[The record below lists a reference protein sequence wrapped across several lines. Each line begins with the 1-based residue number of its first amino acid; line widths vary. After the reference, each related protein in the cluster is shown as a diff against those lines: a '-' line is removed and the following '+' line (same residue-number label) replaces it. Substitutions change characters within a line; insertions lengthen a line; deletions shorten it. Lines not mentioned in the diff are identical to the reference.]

1 MTGDHSDGCVSF
13 YFSVA
18 YGLGNKHMHKAT
30 GWGAGRTGVIFTGR
44 GKFFLVMGRKCA
56 GKTRLLGDPLFG
68 NGSLCSRAN
77 PSVLRSPIQ
86 RPEGRCSLPNAQ
98 VNRRS
103 PRLAPYERGP
113 VRGTPLRWDDSSGV
127 EKGLGRPSGARASW
141 GLLSQGF
148 TLGHFRR
155 SPTGSPR
162 HSTSEVVP
170 CGSCSPLTRSFE
182 RCATIA
188 GDCYFESTW
197 MMRISG

>member
-1 MTGDHSDGCVSF
+1 VTGDHSDGCVRF

-30 GWGAGRTGVIFTGR
+30 GWGAGRAGVIFTGR

-56 GKTRLLGDPLFG
+56 GKHACSEIS
-68 NGSLCSRAN
+68 SLEMARSAPGLS
-77 PSVLRSPIQ
+77 PSIYVRQFSGLKAAAPSHMRK
-86 RPEGRCSLPNAQ
+86 

-148 TLGHFRR
+148 TQGHFRR

-170 CGSCSPLTRSFE
+170 CGSCSRLTRSFE

>member
-1 MTGDHSDGCVSF
+1 VTGDHSDGCVRF

-30 GWGAGRTGVIFTGR
+30 GWGAGRAGVIFTGR

-56 GKTRLLGDPLFG
+56 GKHACSEIS
-68 NGSLCSRAN
+68 SLEMARSAPGLS

-98 VNRRS
+98 S
-103 PRLAPYERGP
+103 QPQIPSACTYERGP

-148 TLGHFRR
+148 TLGYFRR

-170 CGSCSPLTRSFE
+170 CGNCSRLTRSFE